1 MSNYQIQG
9 GARREQPTAVRRA
22 MIDVT
27 EIGNWLGATYHAVVT
42 FLATHDLVP
51 SGPPFARYHPVGQGR
66 FRAEA
71 GFPVAREIET
81 DDDVSASVL
90 PGGLVAT
97 TLHVGPYDA
106 MEPAYQAL
114 ASWVGEHGGETT
126 GDAWEV
132 YLSDPNDEPDPALWR
147 TEVVQPYW
155 ATSTR
160 N

>member
-27 EIGNWLGATYHAVVT
+27 EIGNWLGATYHEVVT
-42 FLATHDLVP
+42 FLATHGLAP

-81 DDDVSASVL
+81 EDDVSASVL

-147 TEVVQPYW
+147 TEVVQPYR